1 MKLELG
7 PMMSEVTIETEVANY
22 TFRGPSN
29 QYTEVEL
36 VFEDLEAALLDI
48 IAEEDEYDTDDD
60 FMDALADT
68 IDSYMDELRESG
80 WSLATDEDDDE

>member
-7 PMMSEVTIETEVANY
+7 PTMSEVTIETEVENY

-29 QYTEVEL
+29 QYTAVEPVL
-36 VFEDLEAALLDI
+36 EDLEAALLEV
-48 IAEEDEYDTDDD
+48 IAEEAEYDHDDD
-60 FMDALADT
+60 FMDELDNT